1 MADVQPPVLIIDD
14 DQDMR
19 WALRTMLQ
27 DIGLAVTEANAGTTG
42 LEAAARA
49 RPAAVLLDLRI
60 PGLSGEEVLADLKRN
75 YPVLPVIVITGYGSI
90 AGAVNTIRAGAFD
103 YLTKPFDNE
112 AVISSV
118 RRAIMQHCPDPT
130 GTGGTVKETI
140 TKLMGS
146 GPAIQE
152 LVTQVGTVVDTDY
165 SVVIG
170 GETGTGKEIIA
181 QVLHR
186 YGPRRAR
193 PFVVLDCGTISD
205 ALVASEFFGH
215 ERGAYTGAHERRRG
229 RFEVAASGGTLFLD
243 EIGNLCVSGQ
253 RALLRVLE
261 ERVIYRV
268 GSTTPIPL
276 DTRLI
281 AATNEALGDD
291 EDAGAV
297 RSDLF
302 YRLSECIIIAPP
314 LRKRPEDIEY
324 LAYRF
329 LRQAQKLNETTAHDL
344 TPCALDLLQSYPWPG
359 NVRQLRN
366 VVRRAGLMTSGEVT
380 AAHIQTCIP
389 KRAGRV
395 TVTRSSPLHTE
406 PATLRDLVDYR
417 VRLLER
423 DAILDALTQA
433 KGNKTIAARRLGI
446 DYKTFRIKLKV
457 IEQHVPV
464 DHDDIAV

>member
-1 MADVQPPVLIIDD
+1 V
-14 DQDMR
+14 
-19 WALRTMLQ
+19 
-27 DIGLAVTEANAGTTG
+27 
-42 LEAAARA
+42 
-49 RPAAVLLDLRI
+49 
-60 PGLSGEEVLADLKRN
+60 
-75 YPVLPVIVITGYGSI
+75 
-90 AGAVNTIRAGAFD
+90 
-103 YLTKPFDNE
+103 
-112 AVISSV
+112 
-118 RRAIMQHCPDPT
+118 
-130 GTGGTVKETI
+130 
-140 TKLMGS
+140 MGS
-146 GPAIQE
+146 GPAIQD
-152 LVTQVGTVVDTDY
+152 LVAQIETVIDTDY
-165 SVVIG
+165 SVIIG

-186 YGPRRAR
+186 HGPRRAR
-193 PFVVLDCGTISD
+193 PFVVLDCGAISD

-229 RFEVAASGGTLFLD
+229 RFEVAANGGTLFLD
-243 EIGNLCVSGQ
+243 EVGNLCVSGQ

-302 YRLSECIIIAPP
+302 YRLAECIIIAPP
-314 LRKRPEDIEY
+314 LRKRPEDIEF

-329 LRQAQKLNETTAHDL
+329 LHQAQRLNEVTAHDL
-344 TPCALDLLQSYPWPG
+344 APSALDLLQNYPWPG

-366 VVRRAGLMTSGEVT
+366 VIRRASLLTSGKVT

-389 KRAGRV
+389 KRADRV
-395 TVTRSSPLHTE
+395 AVTNSSPFATE
-406 PATLRDLVDYR
+406 PATLRDLVEHR

-423 DAILDALTQA
+423 DAILDALAQA

-446 DYKTFRIKLKV
+446 DYKTFRVKLKI
-457 IEQHVPV
+457 IEQHVLV
-464 DHDDIAV
+464 DNDNVAI

>member
-1 MADVQPPVLIIDD
+1 
-14 DQDMR
+14 
-19 WALRTMLQ
+19 
-27 DIGLAVTEANAGTTG
+27 
-42 LEAAARA
+42 
-49 RPAAVLLDLRI
+49 
-60 PGLSGEEVLADLKRN
+60 
-75 YPVLPVIVITGYGSI
+75 
-90 AGAVNTIRAGAFD
+90 
-103 YLTKPFDNE
+103 
-112 AVISSV
+112 
-118 RRAIMQHCPDPT
+118 
-130 GTGGTVKETI
+130 
-140 TKLMGS
+140 
-146 GPAIQE
+146 
-152 LVTQVGTVVDTDY
+152 
-165 SVVIG
+165 
-170 GETGTGKEIIA
+170 
-181 QVLHR
+181 LHR

-314 LRKRPEDIEY
+314 LRKRPEDIEF

-395 TVTRSSPLHTE
+395 TVTRSSPFHTE